1 MTIQKKQLDSNQ
13 KVMKQF
19 LALPVVLGA
28 LLIATGSFG
37 IYVSKHSNSQL
48 VLLNDAAL
56 GPTLAFDEIV
66 ANLNVLNQNLLRVNQ
81 AGIAQADQEK
91 VLKKSK
97 LVLKKIG
104 KQVNAQIEASKGLA
118 FESYL
123 GKWVSDWNTFQS
135 TLEPKLDDVK
145 VVKASISATDSSIG
159 DLIEKMGNVNTFIQS
174 DVKDMLESGTH
185 FSKKASLYHILIL
198 FGGVLIGLVSSILIV
213 RSIRNLF
220 IQIAE
225 GKKNIETLLN
235 NLDQGFLV
243 FDKNGKIQEGVSKA
257 AKTFFGQ
264 DPTNH
269 VFTDIVPTDEKG
281 NSAIQAW
288 HGLIYGGGLRFVD
301 FEPLA
306 PQSFEQGDHFIKLD
320 FRPIYK
326 DGNEDNL
333 DKVICIASDKTEEKR
348 LREKAESE
356 AALVKLVM
364 TVLSDRGSFVDFVL
378 ESRKNIVDLKN
389 ELAKFAPSLDV
400 LFRGMHSV
408 KGGSAAFS
416 MMAVSRRAHELE
428 NKLADI
434 RVEGGQS
441 LPAFI
446 PTLKEGV
453 VAVEKLFEEFL
464 VKHESIL
471 GKIGDQEDRTR
482 IVPVH
487 TIFQLS
493 QMILKQIGRE
503 HQVFQQYVEHFVQED
518 LGSAFKR
525 YESVVKGVA
534 ERQMKSVDFQIETG
548 KVRVFMDPYA
558 SLINTYIHAFRNAID
573 HGIEDE
579 VTRSEIGKPET
590 GSIKVKF
597 ERSPG
602 KVIEGICQ
610 ENLKIIVEDDGKGI
624 DPAIIRQKAIEKK
637 VASEAEINKMTDQA
651 VIQLLFHNGF
661 STAEAVSDLSGRGVG
676 TDAIRF
682 EAEKLQGKA
691 WIESE
696 KGKGTRFI
704 VEVPLYDSPIPVH
717 QHADE
722 IRAA

>member
-1 MTIQKKQLDSNQ
+1 MTAIKKPADSNQ

-19 LALPVVLGA
+19 LALPVILGS

-37 IYVSKHSNSQL
+37 IYVSKHSNAQL
-48 VLLNDAAL
+48 AHLNDI
-56 GPTLAFDEIV
+56 GIEPTLAFDEIV
-66 ANLNVLNQNLLRVNQ
+66 ANLNVLTQNLLRVNQ
-81 AGIAQADQEK
+81 VGVTQEDQVK
-91 VLKKSK
+91 LLKKTK
-97 LVLKKIG
+97 NVVKKISKEVG
-104 KQVNAQIEASKGLA
+104 ERIEASKGQA
-118 FESYL
+118 FEGYL
-123 GKWVSDWNTFQS
+123 AKWLTDWSAFS
-135 TLEPKLDDVK
+135 AALDPKLDNVAT
-145 VVKASISATDSSIG
+145 VKADITVTNEAISDY
-159 DLIEKMGNVNTFIQS
+159 IERMGNVNTFIQS
-174 DVKDMLESGTH
+174 DVKDLIDAGTA
-185 FSKKASLYHILIL
+185 FSKKTSLYLIL
-198 FGGVLIGLVSSILIV
+198 MLLGGVLIGTISSVFIV
-213 RSIRNLF
+213 RSIGKLF
-220 IQIAE
+220 VMIAE
-225 GKKNIETLLN
+225 GKKNVETLLN

-243 FDKNGKIQEGVSKA
+243 FDQNGKIQEGVSKA
-257 AKTFFGQ
+257 ARTFFGK
-264 DPTNH
+264 DPTHQN
-269 VFTDIVPTDEKG
+269 FTDIIPTDDKG
-281 NSAIQAW
+281 KSAIQAW

-306 PQSFEQGDHFIKLD
+306 PQSFERDGKYIKLD

-378 ESRKNIVDLKN
+378 ESRKNIIDLKD
-389 ELAKFAPSLDV
+389 ELSKSMPSLDV

-408 KGGSAAFS
+408 KGGAAAFS

-434 RVEGGQS
+434 RVEGGAS
-441 LPAFI
+441 LPEFI
-446 PTLKEGV
+446 PTLNHGV
-453 VAVEKLFEEFL
+453 NEVETLFEAFL
-464 VKHESIL
+464 TKHEAIL
-471 GKIGDQEDRTR
+471 GKVGDQEDRTR

-493 QMILKQIGRE
+493 QLILKHVGRE
-503 HQVFQQYVEHFVQED
+503 STVFHEYVEHFVQED
-518 LGSAFKR
+518 LGNSFKR
-525 YESVVKGVA
+525 FESVVHGVA
-534 ERQMKSVDFQIETG
+534 ERQMKKVDFQIETG

-579 VTRSEIGKPET
+579 MTRVEVGKPET
-590 GSIKVKF
+590 GTIKVKF

-602 KVIEGICQ
+602 KKIEGIAQ
-610 ENLKIIVEDDGKGI
+610 EALRIIVEDDGKGI
-624 DPAIIRQKAIEKK
+624 DPTIIRQKAIEKK
-637 VASEAEINKMTDQA
+637 VVTQEVANKMSDQD
-651 VIQLLFHNGF
+651 VIQLLFSNGF

-704 VEVPLYDSPIPVH
+704 VEVPLYDSPSPVH
-717 QHADE
+717 QLVE
-722 IRAA
+722 SEKAA